1 MNVFADRSPSSHVP
15 VNGSCRRM
23 KTISSRA
30 TLYFKLLPVLW
41 SSGFGL
47 GTILLWVGDFR
58 GKNNELPPEGMKYI
72 FTVAWAVG
80 TTASWGLCAG
90 LKRVRIDGTR
100 LYVSNYLEEIS
111 IPFSDVVKV
120 TEDRWVNIH
129 PVTIHLKNATEFGD
143 RIKFMPKSRFFG
155 WTSHPVVHE
164 LKNLAGIDQ

>member
-1 MNVFADRSPSSHVP
+1 M
-15 VNGSCRRM
+15 
-23 KTISSRA
+23 A

-41 SSGFGL
+41 SFGFGL
-47 GTILLWVGDFR
+47 GTIALWLEAFR
-58 GKNNELPPEGMKYI
+58 GKNNEPPPEGMKYI
-72 FTVAWAVG
+72 FTAVWAVV
-80 TTASWGLCAG
+80 TIAAWRSCAG

-111 IPFSDVVKV
+111 IPFSDIAKV

-143 RIKFMPKSRFFG
+143 RITFMPTSRFFG

-164 LKNLAGIDQ
+164 LKQLAGIDR